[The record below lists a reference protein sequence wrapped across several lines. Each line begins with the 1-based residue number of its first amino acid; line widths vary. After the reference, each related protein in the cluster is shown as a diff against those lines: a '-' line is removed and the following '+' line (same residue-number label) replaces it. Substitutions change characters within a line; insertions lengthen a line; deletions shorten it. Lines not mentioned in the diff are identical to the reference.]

1 MNNKRAIVISVFS
14 LGLFLLSCN
23 NNLDIKI
30 DGDPAVDRGN
40 VVTEDPIDVPQTVE
54 ERITDIRN
62 WYSEMVGMSKRN
74 CRIKTRTSYEGFG
87 IDSEK
92 IPFEQKA
99 TVCSLSDEYEL
110 IEGELSGYE
119 WGSTIHIYKKNGKIF
134 FVFIEGGAEAYTF
147 ERRYYCDKDE
157 NVIRFLERESDD
169 GSQPT
174 GPQTTKAL
182 QQSATNIRDYIK
194 EVLKEI
200 EKILKEEI

>member
-1 MNNKRAIVISVFS
+1 MNKPIAIFISVIS
-14 LGLFLLSCN
+14 LGITLLSCN

-30 DGDPAVDRGN
+30 DGDTAGDRDNAGTDN
-40 VVTEDPIDVPQTVE
+40 TIDVPQTVE

-74 CRIKTRTSYEGFG
+74 CRIKTRTAYEGFAM
-87 IDSEK
+87 DSEK
-92 IPFEQKA
+92 MPFEQKA
-99 TVCSLSDEYEL
+99 TVCTLSDEYEL
-110 IEGELSGYE
+110 IEGELSGWE
-119 WGSTIHIYKKNGKIF
+119 WGSTIHMYKKNGKIF
-134 FVFIEGGAEAYTF
+134 FVFIEGGAESYTF

-174 GPQTTKAL
+174 GPQMTKPL

-194 EVLKEI
+194 EDLKEI